1 MSYLSRQVVDH
12 LKLYE
17 LQDWSFGWR
26 SVIAPELSE
35 VYVPGEGD
43 NPRVLIV
50 GEAPG
55 AQEELK
61 KRPFVGATGQIL
73 RELMISVNISTGLT
87 PHFGEPNCWLTN
99 VVHFRPPSNCTPTQA
114 EIDIARHGLRK
125 EWIAVGRPRIIVP
138 VGGVALNAII
148 GKRLSIL
155 KMAGQP
161 IPKLSRDSKY
171 LLYIWP
177 MIHPSFGIR
186 HKSMIPLIEKDWSQ
200 FDKWLKQTKALTE
213 VYY

>member
-1 MSYLSRQVVDH
+1 MINH
-12 LKLYE
+12 NKLDE

-43 NPRVLIV
+43 NPRILIV

-61 KRPFVGATGQIL
+61 KRPFVGAAGQVL

-87 PHFGEPNCWLTN
+87 PHFGEANCWLTN
-99 VVHFRPPSNCTPTQA
+99 VVHFRPPSNRTPTQA
-114 EIDIARHGLRK
+114 EIDIARYGLRR
-125 EWIAVGRPRIIVP
+125 EWIAVGRPQVIVP
-138 VGGVALNAII
+138 VGGVALNAIT

-155 KMAGQP
+155 KMSGKCF
-161 IPKLSRDSKY
+161 IEKSRKGEQ
-171 LLYIWP
+171 LFIWP
-177 MIHPSFGIR
+177 MIHPSFGLR
-186 HKSMIPLIEKDWSQ
+186 QKDMVPLIEKDWDR
-200 FDKWLKQTKALTE
+200 FDKWLKQTKSLRD
-213 VYY
+213 